1 MIFHYV
7 NSGKDTKKATI
18 QIVTFFYFLKKEI
31 LFLVTVTIT
40 AHELINTSGCIDQLR
55 LTSVERVRS
64 AGDFQLYQRISFAFE
79 SIVSLVFTVERD
91 KNTSPFDIS
100 LNTTGR

>member
-1 MIFHYV
+1 MLTPAKIQ
-7 NSGKDTKKATI
+7 KKATI

-79 SIVSLVFTVERD
+79 LDSLLSIYCQTAMCSCLV
-91 KNTSPFDIS
+91 
-100 LNTTGR
+100 LQ

>member
-1 MIFHYV
+1 MLTPAKIQ
-7 NSGKDTKKATI
+7 KKATI

-64 AGDFQLYQRISFAFE
+64 VRDLDLYQRISYAVDLDRLFSVNSRTPAR
-79 SIVSLVFTVERD
+79 IRLKYR
-91 KNTSPFDIS
+91 NP
-100 LNTTGR
+100 